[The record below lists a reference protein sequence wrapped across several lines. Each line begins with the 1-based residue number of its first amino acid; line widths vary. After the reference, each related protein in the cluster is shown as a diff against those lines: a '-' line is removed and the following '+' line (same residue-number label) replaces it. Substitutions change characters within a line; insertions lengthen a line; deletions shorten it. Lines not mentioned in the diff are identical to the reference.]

1 MLHYSTGKADSKFS
15 FTLIELLVVIAIIA
29 ILASM
34 LLPALSKA
42 RTRAKSVQCLNNTK
56 QIGLSFL
63 GYTNETDFFPPHQL
77 GTKVWNGVTYRD
89 GYPNWAQILLD
100 LGYLPPS
107 CKAYKDDSAN
117 KYATLGILLCPEYHA
132 GTIFMGDNGT
142 PNCRYSAGY
151 YAAYLYNR
159 NRDNVSP
166 NDERYWGVAGQSL
179 SKIKYPSATMT
190 ISDGDY
196 SYYPGPGNA
205 MENRFAM
212 RHSNCA
218 NVLFADGHSNPERR
232 ILKSFYILYK
242 DIPYR

>member
-107 CKAYKDDSAN
+107 CKAYKDNSAN

-179 SKIKYPSATMT
+179 SKIKYPSAVMT

-212 RHSNCA
+212 RHSNCT

-242 DIPYR
+242 DISYR